1 MIIRR
6 ARASDID
13 AIESLYNKILSKEEE
28 SGKVTTGWDRG
39 IYPRRETAE
48 EAIKRDDIFVMEDE
62 EDIVGSGIINKEQ
75 VDVYEKADWKY
86 RAKDSEVMVLHTLVI
101 DPDKSSKGYGKKFVE
116 FYEDYAREKGC
127 KYLRMDTNEKN
138 KPARSLYKKLGF
150 EEIDCIPCLF
160 NGLEGVNLILFEK
173 KL

>member
-1 MIIRR
+1 MIIRKAE
-6 ARASDID
+6 ARDLD
-13 AIESLYNKILSKEEE
+13 AIESIYNKILLKEEE
-28 SGKVTTGWDRG
+28 GEVTIGWKRG

-48 EAIKRDDIFVMEDE
+48 AALKREDMFVIEDDGAFL
-62 EDIVGSGIINKEQ
+62 GAGIINKEQ
-75 VDVYEKADWKY
+75 VDVYEKAKWKFA
-86 RAKDSEVMVLHTLVI
+86 AKDSEVMVLHTLVI
-101 DPDKSSKGYGKKFVE
+101 DPEKSGRGYGKRFVK

-138 KPARSLYKKLGF
+138 KSARSLYTKLGF
-150 EEIDCIPCLF
+150 EEIDCLPCLF

>member
-6 ARASDID
+6 AKAGDLD
-13 AIESLYNKILSKEEE
+13 AIEKIYNKILLKEEE
-28 SGKVTTGWDRG
+28 GEVTTGWERG

-48 EAIKRDDIFVMEDE
+48 AALKRNDMFVIEDE
-62 EDIVGSGIINKEQ
+62 GSIVGSGVINKDQ
-75 VDVYEKADWKY
+75 LDVYAKAKWKFV
-86 RAKDSEVMVLHTLVI
+86 AKNCEVMVLHTLAI
-101 DPDKSSKGYGKKFVE
+101 DPDKSGRGYGKLFVK
-116 FYEDYAREKGC
+116 FYEDYGRKSGC

-150 EEIDCIPCLF
+150 YEIDCLSCIF

>member
-1 MIIRR
+1 MIIRK
-6 ARASDID
+6 AKAMDID
-13 AIESLYNKILSKEEE
+13 AIESIYNKILLKEEE
-28 SGKVTTGWDRG
+28 GKVTIGWERG

-75 VDVYEKADWKY
+75 VDVYEEAKWEY
-86 RAKDSEVMVLHTLVI
+86 GAKDSEVMVLHTLVI
-101 DPDKSSKGYGKKFVE
+101 DPDKSSKGYGKKFVD
-116 FYEDYAREKGC
+116 FYEDYARENGC

-138 KPARSLYKKLGF
+138 KAARSLYTKLDF
-150 EEIDCIPCLF
+150 NEIDCLPCVF
-160 NGLEGVNLILFEK
+160 NGLEGVNLILIEK

>member
-6 ARASDID
+6 ATPSDLD
-13 AIESLYNKILSKEEE
+13 AIESIYNKIFSKEEE
-28 SGKVTTGWDRG
+28 SGKVTTGWERG

-48 EAIKRDDIFVMEDE
+48 AALKREDMFVMED
-62 EDIVGSGIINKEQ
+62 DGYIVGTGIINKEQ
-75 VDVYEKADWKY
+75 VDVCEKAKWKFS
-86 RAKDSEVMVLHTLVI
+86 AKDSEVMVLHTLVI
-101 DPDKSSKGYGKKFVE
+101 DPDKSGRGYGKKFVD
-116 FYEDYAREKGC
+116 FYEDYAREKSC

>member
-1 MIIRR
+1 MIIRKAE
-6 ARASDID
+6 ARDLD
-13 AIESLYNKILSKEEE
+13 AIESIYNKILLKEEGE
-28 SGKVTTGWDRG
+28 VTTGWERG

-48 EAIKRDDIFVMEDE
+48 AALKRNDMFVIEDDGAFV
-62 EDIVGSGIINKEQ
+62 GAGIINKEQ
-75 VDVYEKADWKY
+75 VDVYAKAKWKY
-86 RAKDSEVMVLHTLVI
+86 SAEDSEVMVLHTLVI
-101 DPDKSSKGYGKKFVE
+101 DPDKRGMGYGKKFVD
-116 FYEDYAREKGC
+116 FYEDYAREKAC

-150 EEIDCIPCLF
+150 EEIDCLPCLF

>member
-1 MIIRR
+1 MIIRKAE
-6 ARASDID
+6 ARDLD
-13 AIESLYNKILSKEEE
+13 AIESIYNKILLKEEE
-28 SGKVTTGWDRG
+28 GEVTTGWERG

-48 EAIKRDDIFVMEDE
+48 AALKREDMFVIEDDGAFV
-62 EDIVGSGIINKEQ
+62 GAGIINKEQ
-75 VDVYEKADWKY
+75 VDVYAKAKWKY
-86 RAKDSEVMVLHTLVI
+86 SAEDSEVMVLHTLVI
-101 DPDKSSKGYGKKFVE
+101 DPDKSGRGYGKKFVE

-138 KPARSLYKKLGF
+138 KPARSLYTKLGF
-150 EEIDCIPCLF
+150 EEIDCLPCLF

>member
-6 ARASDID
+6 ATPSDLD
-13 AIESLYNKILSKEEE
+13 AIESIYNKIFSKEEE
-28 SGKVTTGWDRG
+28 SGKITTGWERG

-48 EAIKRDDIFVMEDE
+48 AALKREDMFVMED
-62 EDIVGSGIINKEQ
+62 DGYIVGSGIINKEQ
-75 VDVYEKADWKY
+75 VDVYEKAKWKFA
-86 RAKDSEVMVLHTLVI
+86 AKDSEVMVLHTLVI
-101 DPDKSSKGYGKKFVE
+101 DTEKSGRGYGKKFVE

-127 KYLRMDTNEKN
+127 KYLRMDTNVKN
-138 KPARSLYKKLGF
+138 KPARSLYKSLAF
-150 EEIDCIPCLF
+150 DEIDCLSCIF

>member
-6 ARASDID
+6 AKAGDLD
-13 AIESLYNKILSKEEE
+13 AIEKIYNKILLKEEE
-28 SGKVTTGWDRG
+28 GEVTTGWERG

-48 EAIKRDDIFVMEDE
+48 AALKRNDMFVIEDE
-62 EDIVGSGIINKEQ
+62 GSIVGSGVINKDQ
-75 VDVYEKADWKY
+75 LDVYAKAKWKFV
-86 RAKDSEVMVLHTLVI
+86 AKNCEVMVLHTLAI
-101 DPDKSSKGYGKKFVE
+101 NPDKSGRGYGKRFVK
-116 FYEDYAREKGC
+116 FYEDYGRKSGC
-127 KYLRMDTNEKN
+127 KYLRMDTNERN

-150 EEIDCIPCLF
+150 DEIDCIPCLF

>member
-28 SGKVTTGWDRG
+28 SGKVTTGWERG

-75 VDVYEKADWKY
+75 VDVYEKAKWKY

-101 DPDKSSKGYGKKFVE
+101 DPDKSSKGYGKRFVE
-116 FYEDYAREKGC
+116 FYEDYARKNDC
-127 KYLRMDTNEKN
+127 KYLRIDTNEKN
-138 KPARSLYKKLGF
+138 KVARNFYRSLGF
-150 EEIDCIPCLF
+150 NEIDCIPCIF
-160 NGLEGVNLILFEK
+160 NGLQGVNLILIEK